1 MPPAASRVAV
11 LLASLAPGLAALGL
25 FLVGLGMPQDR
36 ILGHVLQAA
45 LLSAVP
51 WALLLGLPTCL
62 WLLRAG
68 RPLRVLPALVAY
80 LLCLGPP
87 PGCAAGTGE
96 GLVVV
101 SANLD
106 AYSEGPPGAEQA
118 LAGLAPDVLLT
129 IERRAEVVPGLL
141 RVADNYPVPMARPSH
156 GHAVH
161 CRPGLSCPAAITP
174 EFGSA
179 STVMPAGLLRVELPG
194 APGGRACVLSV
205 HAPPP
210 APKDPSGLHP
220 YMARVAS
227 QLREGRLARQW
238 GPCLA
243 GDPALV
249 VGDFNTVPGS
259 PAWARLR
266 AAGLRPAE
274 PHLAPWQASWPAGGG
289 WPDLPFFALD
299 QAMVGPDLRVEGL
312 RRVRI
317 PGADHK
323 ALVFRLRAG

>member
-1 MPPAASRVAV
+1 MPAAASRAPV
-11 LLASLAPGLAALGL
+11 LLASLAPGLLAVGLGL
-25 FLVGLGMPQDR
+25 ISLGMPQDR
-36 ILGHVLQAA
+36 IAGHILQAL

-62 WLLRAG
+62 WLLKVR
-68 RPLRVLPALVAY
+68 RPLPVLPALCAY
-80 LLCLGPP
+80 ALCLGPP
-87 PGCAAGTGE
+87 PGCGAGAGQ
-96 GLVVV
+96 GLLVV

-118 LAGLAPDVLLT
+118 LASLGADVLLT

-161 CRPGLSCPAAITP
+161 CRPGLDCQAAITP

-179 STVMPAGLLRVELPG
+179 STVMPAGLLRLAV
-194 APGGRACVLSV
+194 PGGEGHRACLISV

-210 APKDPSGLHP
+210 APKDPTGLHP
-220 YMARVAS
+220 YMERVAS
-227 QLREGRLARQW
+227 QLHQGRLARQW

-249 VGDFNTVPGS
+249 VGDFNTVPGA
-259 PAWARLR
+259 PAWRRLSQ
-266 AAGLRPAE
+266 AGLSRAE
-274 PHLAPWQASWPAGGG
+274 PHLAPWQATWPAGGG
-289 WPDLPFFALD
+289 WPDLPVFALD
-299 QAMVGPDLRVEGL
+299 QALVGPGLRVEGL

-323 ALVFRLRAG
+323 ALVFVLRAG